1 MARTATLAP
10 TKVEVEEAM
19 QKAIFALIKVGEL
32 LRCAEYVER
41 RAGRAVKFL
50 RLLLGG
56 GGVDAEWMAPSDWFP
71 KSQDFIARRG
81 LFTLGEIK
89 PRNDESRKTIGRL
102 RNRSAQ
108 LFGKSENARDAS
120 PVQSSRDQRRNYRLA
135 LCNTN
140 DVETN

>member
-50 RLLLGG
+50 LRLPGPVGG
-56 GGVDAEWMAPSDWFP
+56 DAEPIAPSDWFP
-71 KSQDFIARRG
+71 KSQDFLAIADSSHWAK
-81 LFTLGEIK
+81 L
-89 PRNDESRKTIGRL
+89 
-102 RNRSAQ
+102 NR
-108 LFGKSENARDAS
+108 
-120 PVQSSRDQRRNYRLA
+120 
-135 LCNTN
+135 
-140 DVETN
+140 ETTSHKKRSVGCHL

>member
-1 MARTATLAP
+1 MRRAALARTATLAP

-102 RNRSAQ
+102 RN
-108 LFGKSENARDAS
+108 
-120 PVQSSRDQRRNYRLA
+120 PVGTAFWQK
-135 LCNTN
+135 
-140 DVETN
+140 